1 MCIRDSDNVTTFGA
15 AAYQD
20 YPKAKSAL
28 HGYAMGQ
35 SNNIENRAIDHW
47 RGLTYDYYKSYAGTY
62 GLRMYYRNNDG
73 DANQRSNIDVNNTG
87 DKSLIMPDGANYNA
101 VIKGIP
107 LCAKLYP
114 VPYYM
119 PDDFVMIQFDYA
131 APDQNIQQWD
141 TIEVSGSEIYT
152 VINGVYNQTTRTRG
166 ILFCARTTG

>member
-1 MCIRDSDNVTTFGA
+1 MDIKFEDGIPLPERLDKSK
-15 AAYQD
+15 YQYLD
-20 YPKAKSAL
+20 KMKV
-28 HGYAMGQ
+28 GQ
-35 SNNIENRAIDHW
+35 SFT
-47 RGLTYDYYKSYAGTY
+47 LPYS
-62 GLRMYYRNNDG
+62 
-73 DANQRSNIDVNNTG
+73 S
-87 DKSLIMPDGANYNA
+87 NYNA

-107 LCAKLYP
+107 LQGTFLP

-119 PDDFVMIQFDYA
+119 PDDFVMIKFDYA

>member
-1 MCIRDSDNVTTFGA
+1 
-15 AAYQD
+15 
-20 YPKAKSAL
+20 
-28 HGYAMGQ
+28 
-35 SNNIENRAIDHW
+35 
-47 RGLTYDYYKSYAGTY
+47 
-62 GLRMYYRNNDG
+62 MYYRNNDG
-73 DANQRSNIDVNNTG
+73 DANQRSNFDVNNNG
-87 DKSLIMPDGANYNA
+87 DQKLIMPDGANYNA

-131 APDQNIQQWD
+131 PDQNIQQWD

-152 VINGVYNQTTRTRG
+152 VINGVYNQTTRTNR